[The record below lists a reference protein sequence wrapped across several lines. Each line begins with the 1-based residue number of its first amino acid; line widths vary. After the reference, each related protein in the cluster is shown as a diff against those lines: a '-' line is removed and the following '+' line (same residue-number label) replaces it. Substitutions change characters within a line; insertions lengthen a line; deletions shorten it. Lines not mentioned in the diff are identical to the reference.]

1 MILSQEKRAVIA
13 LGGNAIS
20 PPDKVTNIAG
30 QFRHT
35 RQSLRE
41 LYKLIKRGYQIAIV
55 HGNGPQVG
63 AALRRVEMARHD
75 LPDVPLGLL
84 VADTEGSM
92 GYMIEQSFQNVL
104 STEGVK
110 KNVVT
115 LVTQVLVGKDDPALK
130 NPTKYIGR
138 SFTAKEAN
146 YRIENEG
153 WDMKPY
159 GDSDSWRR
167 VVGSPEPR
175 SIINANIV
183 RQLVDSGTILITAG
197 GGGIPVYMDNALGL
211 EGVDAVI
218 DKDLAAAILAKEI
231 DAEVFVIITNVDAVY
246 LNFGKA
252 DQIRVP
258 EMTARTALEH
268 LADGQFPAGS
278 MGPKIKAAADFLKNG
293 GRKVIICDIKQVDK
307 AFENQ
312 AGTIIIP

>member
-1 MILSQEKRAVIA
+1 MNLSQEKRAVIA

-20 PPDKVTNIAG
+20 PPDKVTDIAG
-30 QFRHT
+30 QFQHT

-41 LYKLIKRGYQIAIV
+41 LLKLIKRGYQLAIV

-63 AALRRVEMARHD
+63 AALSRVEMARHE

-84 VADTEGSM
+84 VADTQGSM

-104 STEGVK
+104 SVESIQK
-110 KNVVT
+110 DVVT
-115 LVTQVLVGKDDPALK
+115 LVTQVLVDKDDPALH

-138 SFTAKEAN
+138 NFTAEEARL
-146 YRIENEG
+146 RIENEG

-159 GDSDSWRR
+159 GNTDSWRR
-167 VVGSPEPR
+167 VVGSPVPI

-183 RQLVDSGTILITAG
+183 RQLVDSGAILITAG
-197 GGGIPVYMDNALGL
+197 GGGIPVYMDEKLGL

-231 DAEVFVIITNVDAVY
+231 EAELFVIITNVDAVY
-246 LNFGKA
+246 LNFGKP
-252 DQIRVP
+252 DQFRIP
-258 EMTARTALEH
+258 KMTAGEALEH

-278 MGPKIKAAADFLKNG
+278 MGPKIKAAAQFVQNG
-293 GRKVIICDIKQVDK
+293 GKKTIICDINQVDK
-307 AFENQ
+307 AMENQ